1 MSSTTT
7 DIRVADFVRGLA
19 LAWKN
24 LAAYPSGHP
33 ALAGALESVHARL
46 ADLRGTAGDVTLGIA
61 ADALLFGDM
70 KIDSLYAQKLA
81 HALHLRGVAVMRF
94 QAATTMRDLE
104 ALLRLVGP
112 ASARPLAEE
121 LMEAGVVNIE
131 VQHVDYSGV
140 QMTSDLAEPPSHQKP
155 APTLWEEILRELLGG
170 RQMSA
175 EAESRAKALRSVDE
189 LAAMIVKT
197 IGGEPSRADFDPNAT
212 FGVKITVRE
221 PESPGMRSAKLAE
234 VIALYVAGASGTRKN
249 VSIQQLLQLLRALP
263 EPLRNTVLRAVTGV
277 LATEEDGAPLREF
290 AAELPHEDVLDALQL
305 LAGTQNISQHAITLL
320 RSLIQTKQ
328 KKQPTAVAPDLAE
341 DLITLFGDEDIDR
354 FNPPDHQALLEQIS
368 IEVPLIPT
376 VHHSTAELG
385 GRVDSVTE
393 DVLNRQLARTLLDLL
408 ASQAAGSDPEPVLER
423 LEALFR
429 GFLDAGAFA
438 EALGVVE
445 GLQRLN
451 FDHSLERLADV
462 DTIRNLVERIHDAP
476 PETASVIQKLTER
489 MGIAAAH
496 MLLVALAEEDNLGR
510 RRRLFDFAV
519 SLGSAIVPAATRFLG
534 DERWF
539 VVRNVVILL
548 RSVNDRSSLP
558 EIRRVAHHSDMR
570 VRMEA
575 IKSLFAL
582 DPTVPRDL
590 LDEAIHASDPKL
602 AETAIT
608 LVGNYGI
615 KEAVAPLLRMISV
628 NDVFGARRALRIRAI
643 RALGELAEPAALP
656 QMERFFRDS
665 WLPWPSKYERRAAYE
680 SLVSYPADA
689 RAPFV
694 ERGLRSRDREIR
706 AICRRVSNG

>member
-1 MSSTTT
+1 
-7 DIRVADFVRGLA
+7 
-19 LAWKN
+19 
-24 LAAYPSGHP
+24 
-33 ALAGALESVHARL
+33 
-46 ADLRGTAGDVTLGIA
+46 
-61 ADALLFGDM
+61 
-70 KIDSLYAQKLA
+70 
-81 HALHLRGVAVMRF
+81 
-94 QAATTMRDLE
+94 
-104 ALLRLVGP
+104 
-112 ASARPLAEE
+112 
-121 LMEAGVVNIE
+121 
-131 VQHVDYSGV
+131 
-140 QMTSDLAEPPSHQKP
+140 
-155 APTLWEEILRELLGG
+155 
-170 RQMSA
+170 
-175 EAESRAKALRSVDE
+175 
-189 LAAMIVKT
+189 
-197 IGGEPSRADFDPNAT
+197 
-212 FGVKITVRE
+212 
-221 PESPGMRSAKLAE
+221 
-234 VIALYVAGASGTRKN
+234 
-249 VSIQQLLQLLRALP
+249 
-263 EPLRNTVLRAVTGV
+263 
-277 LATEEDGAPLREF
+277 
-290 AAELPHEDVLDALQL
+290 
-305 LAGTQNISQHAITLL
+305 
-320 RSLIQTKQ
+320 
-328 KKQPTAVAPDLAE
+328 
-341 DLITLFGDEDIDR
+341 
-354 FNPPDHQALLEQIS
+354 
-368 IEVPLIPT
+368 

-429 GFLDAGAFA
+429 GFLDPGAFA

-615 KEAVAPLLRMISV
+615 QEAVAPLLRMISV

-706 AICRRVSNG
+706 AICKRVSNG